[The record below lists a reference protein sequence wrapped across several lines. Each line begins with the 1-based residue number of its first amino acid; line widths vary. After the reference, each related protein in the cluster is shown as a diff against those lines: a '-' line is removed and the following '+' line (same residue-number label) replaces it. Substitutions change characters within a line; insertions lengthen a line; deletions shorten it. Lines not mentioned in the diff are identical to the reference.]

1 MELTAKQQTITSR
14 EIAEMAG
21 KPHNDVL
28 KSIRKMETAWE
39 KVNGG
44 NFSLVD
50 YTDAKGEKRPQYLLT
65 KTETLYIATK
75 FNDEARARLVLR
87 WEELE
92 RNDRSRALPP
102 EILLSLDEKIRT
114 ARHELDRLIQTRD
127 HLLELSGSTMQDEY
141 IENEGWENTFI
152 DKFGEELYTHIHENI
167 DQWISAGD
175 IPSCD
180 FNVRYALHGVT
191 SQKFL
196 KAISEYC
203 DAMGIKFNPH
213 KVVARRGKTA
223 VRKRSFS
230 Y

>member
-1 MELTAKQQTITSR
+1 
-14 EIAEMAG
+14 MAG
-21 KPHNDVL
+21 KQHAHIMRD
-28 KSIRKMETAWE
+28 IRKMEISWE
-39 KVNGG
+39 KISGSKFG
-44 NFSLVD
+44 LVD
-50 YTDAKGEKRPQYLLT
+50 YTDGKGEKRPQYLLT

-92 RNDRSRALPP
+92 RNDRSRGLPS
-102 EILLSLDEKIRT
+102 EILLSLDEKIRA

-127 HLLELSGSTMQDEY
+127 HLLELSGSTMHDEY
-141 IENEGWENTFI
+141 IANEGWENTFI
-152 DKFGEELYTHIHENI
+152 NKFGEELYTHIHENI

-180 FNVRYALHGVT
+180 FNVKYSLHGVT
-191 SQKFL
+191 SQRFL
-196 KAISEYC
+196 KAISAYC
-203 DAMGIKFNPH
+203 SAVGVRFNPH